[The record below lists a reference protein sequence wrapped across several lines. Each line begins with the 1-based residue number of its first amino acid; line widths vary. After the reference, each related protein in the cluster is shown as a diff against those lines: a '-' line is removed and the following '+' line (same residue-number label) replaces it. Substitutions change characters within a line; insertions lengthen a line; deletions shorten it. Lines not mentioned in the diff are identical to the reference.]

1 MFLSPLTVG
10 NMFVRVQKTNAYF
23 KRYQVKL
30 RRRRE
35 GKTDY
40 KARRRLVQQDKNK
53 YNTPKY
59 RFVVR
64 ITNKDVI
71 CQIIYAKVVGD
82 SVMCAAYSHELPR
95 YGVKVGLTNYA
106 ACYATGLLCARRLL
120 DKLGLASKYVG
131 VEDVTGEEFHV
142 QEGEGRRPFKAFLDT
157 GLARTTTGARPFAA
171 LKGAV
176 DGGLDIP
183 HSTKRFPGY
192 NSETKE
198 LDSGVHRSRLLG
210 VHVADYQKELLV
222 EDAERYNEQ
231 FVGYVNNK
239 VKPGEI
245 EAMWQRCHAAIRAD
259 PKAAAKKDKPAKPKS
274 YRTPPINTK
283 TRLHIRSQ
291 RKVALKRKAAAAAG
305 GSEE

>member
-1 MFLSPLTVG
+1 MVFLRL
-10 NMFVRVQKTNAYF
+10 QKVNTYF

-59 RFVVR
+59 RLVVR
-64 ITNKDVI
+64 CTNKDVI
-71 CQIIYAKVVGD
+71 CQIVYAKVVGD
-82 SVMCAAYSHELPR
+82 AVVCAAYSHELPR
-95 YGVKVGLTNYA
+95 YGVKCGLTNYA
-106 ACYATGLLCARRLL
+106 ACYATGLLVARRLL
-120 DKLGLASKYVG
+120 DKLGLAGNYLG
-131 VEDVTGEEFHV
+131 VEEVTGEEFHV
-142 QEGEGRRPFKAFLDT
+142 EQAEGRRPFKAFLDT

-183 HSTKRFPGY
+183 HSVKRFPGY
-192 NSETKE
+192 NGETKE
-198 LDSGVHRSRLLG
+198 LDSSVHRNRLLG
-210 VHVADYQKELLV
+210 GHVADYQKELIV

-239 VKPGEI
+239 IKPADI
-245 EAMWQRCHAAIRAD
+245 EAMWQKCHAAIRAD
-259 PKAAAKKDKPAKPKS
+259 PKPAAKKAHPGKPKS
-274 YRTPPINTK
+274 YRNIPLTTK
-283 TRLHIRSQ
+283 GRLHIRAQ
-291 RKVALKRKAAAAAG
+291 RKAAFKRKAEAAA
-305 GSEE
+305 SDE